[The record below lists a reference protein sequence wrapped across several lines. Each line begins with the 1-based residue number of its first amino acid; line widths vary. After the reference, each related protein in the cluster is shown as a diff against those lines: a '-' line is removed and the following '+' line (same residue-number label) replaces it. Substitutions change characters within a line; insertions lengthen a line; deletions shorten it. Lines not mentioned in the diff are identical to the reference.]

1 MNQDNP
7 NTFSAALNA
16 TPRRIVPQPALILA
30 IVAILASAGAWLYQ
44 QNAMESLKLELSR
57 ELASNNQLQQAL
69 RQSSLESSQ
78 TQQKI
83 ISRLDIQENKQAE
96 AGARQEALNHMYD
109 NLSRGETLHSL
120 AEVEQMLSF
129 ASQQLQIAGDINSAL
144 TALNNI
150 DVQLAQLNRPELINV
165 RQALTKDINTL
176 KGTPYLDVI
185 GITAK
190 LNSII
195 DSIDSLP
202 LIVDAGHNNAPT
214 RYQANTQH
222 NSAQRFG
229 AEIWHELKQ
238 LIQIRR
244 IDQPDLVLLS
254 PEQGFFLRENIKLR
268 LLNARA
274 ALLLRN
280 ESAFRSDLKATER
293 YLQQFF
299 DARAP
304 ATDNAI
310 KVLRQLQMQPL
321 AITMPDLSASLTAV
335 RAARTTAERAKP

>member
-7 NTFSAALNA
+7 NTFSAALNT
-16 TPRRIVPQPALILA
+16 TPRRAMPQPALILA

-57 ELASNNQLQQAL
+57 ELANNNKLQQEL
-69 RQSSLESSQ
+69 RQSSLQSSQ
-78 TQQKI
+78 AQQKI

-96 AGARQEALNHMYD
+96 SSARQEALNNMYD

-150 DVQLAQLNRPELINV
+150 DVQLAQLNRPELISV

-195 DSIDSLP
+195 DSVDQLP
-202 LIVDAGHNNAPT
+202 LIVDAGHNIAPAH
-214 RYQANTQH
+214 QANTQH
-222 NSAQRFG
+222 NAAQRLG

-244 IDQPDLVLLS
+244 IDQPDLILLS

-280 ESAFRSDLKATER
+280 ETAFRSDLKATER

-310 KVLRQLQMQPL
+310 KVLRQLQTHPL
-321 AITMPDLSASLTAV
+321 AITMPDLSASLAAV
-335 RAARTTAERAKP
+335 RNARTTAERANP

>member
-7 NTFSAALNA
+7 NTFSAALNT
-16 TPRRIVPQPALILA
+16 TPRRAMPQPALILA

-57 ELASNNQLQQAL
+57 ELASNNQLQQEL
-69 RQSSLESSQ
+69 RQSSLQSSQ
-78 TQQKI
+78 AQQKI
-83 ISRLDIQENKQAE
+83 ISRLDIQESKQAE
-96 AGARQEALNHMYD
+96 AGARQEALNNIYD

-150 DVQLAQLNRPELINV
+150 DVQLAQLNRPELISV

-195 DSIDSLP
+195 DSVDQLP
-202 LIVDAGHNNAPT
+202 LIVDAGHTVASKH
-214 RYQANTQH
+214 QANTQH
-222 NSAQRFG
+222 NAAQRFG

-244 IDQPDLVLLS
+244 IDQPDLILLS

-280 ESAFRSDLKATER
+280 ETAFRSDLKATER

-310 KVLRQLQMQPL
+310 KVLRQLQSQPL
-321 AITMPDLSASLTAV
+321 AITMPDLSASLAAV
-335 RAARTTAERAKP
+335 RNARTTAERAKP

>member
-7 NTFSAALNA
+7 NTFSAALNT
-16 TPRRIVPQPALILA
+16 TPRRAMPQPALILA

-57 ELASNNQLQQAL
+57 ELASNNQLQQEL
-69 RQSSLESSQ
+69 RQSNLQSSQ
-78 TQQKI
+78 AQQKI
-83 ISRLDIQENKQAE
+83 ISRLDVQENKQAE
-96 AGARQEALNHMYD
+96 SSARQEALNNMYD

-150 DVQLAQLNRPELINV
+150 DVQLAQLNRPELISV

-176 KGTPYLDVI
+176 KATPYLDVI

-195 DSIDSLP
+195 DSVDQLP
-202 LIVDAGHNNAPT
+202 LIVDAGHTIASKH
-214 RYQANTQH
+214 QANTQH
-222 NSAQRFG
+222 NAAQRFG

-244 IDQPDLVLLS
+244 IDQPDLILLS
-254 PEQGFFLRENIKLR
+254 PEQSFFLRENIKLR

-280 ESAFRSDLKATER
+280 EAAFHSDLKATER

-310 KVLRQLQMQPL
+310 KVLRQLQTQPL
-321 AITMPDLSASLTAV
+321 AITMPDLSASLAAV
-335 RAARTTAERAKP
+335 RNARTTAERAKP